1 MHNTVK
7 NIAVTVLFA
16 LFFGAG
22 ALLCITH
29 TPQQASLSE
38 RRKLA
43 QLPALTW
50 QSVLDTSFMS
60 DFEKYTLDQFP
71 ARDSFRRIKAAA
83 HYYMFAQKDNNGIYL
98 ADGYV
103 SKLEY
108 PLRESS
114 VSGAAAKFEALRE
127 KYFAGTDAQLY
138 YSVIPDK
145 NYFLADKNGYPS
157 LDYERVLSLMADG
170 LPHFT
175 YIDLFPYLSIEDY
188 YRTDTHWRQEC
199 LTDVAAALA
208 AGMGAETADTV
219 WTEHSFSPFYGVYCG
234 QAALPLAADTLV
246 YLTSPILDGCTVYNY
261 ETDKTGAVYDMD
273 MLSGNDPYNV
283 FLSGA
288 AAILTVENPA
298 CENDRELVVFRDS
311 FGSSVTPLLIS
322 AYSRVTLID
331 IRYVQS
337 DFLGE
342 FLDFSGADDVL
353 FLYSTLVLNNSTML
367 K

>member
-1 MHNTVK
+1 
-7 NIAVTVLFA
+7 
-16 LFFGAG
+16 
-22 ALLCITH
+22 
-29 TPQQASLSE
+29 
-38 RRKLA
+38 
-43 QLPALTW
+43 
-50 QSVLDTSFMS
+50 
-60 DFEKYTLDQFP
+60 
-71 ARDSFRRIKAAA
+71 
-83 HYYMFAQKDNNGIYL
+83 
-98 ADGYV
+98 
-103 SKLEY
+103 
-108 PLRESS
+108 
-114 VSGAAAKFEALRE
+114 
-127 KYFAGTDAQLY
+127 
-138 YSVIPDK
+138 
-145 NYFLADKNGYPS
+145 
-157 LDYERVLSLMADG
+157 
-170 LPHFT
+170 
-175 YIDLFPYLSIEDY
+175 
-188 YRTDTHWRQEC
+188 
-199 LTDVAAALA
+199 
-208 AGMGAETADTV
+208 MGAETADTV
-219 WTEHSFSPFYGVYCG
+219 WTENSFSPFYGVYCG

-298 CENDRELVVFRDS
+298 CENDRELFVFRDS

-342 FLDFSGADDVL
+342 FLDFSAADDVL